1 MSEMPDKRKIAVA
14 YGRELQDTTISRPE
28 WLPDMAGPA
37 SSENVPNAI
46 PKDLLD
52 AILDVIAYSI
62 QQVLAEVLARCVTGA
77 VERAT
82 RPLAEE
88 VALMRIAIE
97 NDWRSEVRREREHY
111 ARKSEDDK
119 E

>member
-1 MSEMPDKRKIAVA
+1 MLTDGNWKTRRFPDQS
-14 YGRELQDTTISRPE
+14 G
-28 WLPDMAGPA
+28 WPDPADPA
-37 SSENVPNAI
+37 SSEAVPNAI

-97 NDWRSEVRREREHY
+97 NDWRSEVRRERELY
-111 ARKSEDDK
+111 ARKSENDK

>member
-1 MSEMPDKRKIAVA
+1 MSELTDKRKIAVA
-14 YGRELQDTTISRPE
+14 YERELQDTAISRPE
-28 WLPDMAGPA
+28 WLPDVADPA
-37 SSENVPNAI
+37 SSETVPNAI

-62 QQVLAEVLARCVTGA
+62 QQLLAEVLARCVTEA

-97 NDWRSEVRREREHY
+97 NDWRSEVRRERGHY

>member
-37 SSENVPNAI
+37 SSETVPNAI
-46 PKDLLD
+46 PKDFLD

-77 VERAT
+77 VEAR
-82 RPLAEE
+82 RVPWP
-88 VALMRIAIE
+88 R
-97 NDWRSEVRREREHY
+97 RSPSCVSQSRTIGEVRSGENESIT
-111 ARKSEDDK
+111 RKSEDDK